1 MNWLRSRRG
10 LLTVLVV
17 ALCGL
22 AVSAALVV
30 RAATGTAPGGPADF
44 GAEPVTGAASTGP
57 GTGPVTG
64 APDTA
69 TAAGPDAASTA
80 PGAAGTSTGAD
91 TATGTDASRSP
102 AARASLAAPTRLL
115 LPRLDLSAAVDPVG
129 VADDGRVAVPPDP
142 RRVGWYRFSPR
153 PGASGGSS
161 VIVGHVDSDDRGLGV
176 LVALAEVR
184 AGDRVTVERADGSRV
199 HYRVVSRRTVAK
211 EALAASGAFRSE
223 GPAVLTLVTCTGP
236 YLPDRGGYRNNLVVT
251 AVEASK

>member
-10 LLTVLVV
+10 LLTALVV

-22 AVSAALVV
+22 AVSTALVV
-30 RAATGTAPGGPADF
+30 RAATGTARGGPADF
-44 GAEPVTGAASTGP
+44 GAEPVTGTVS
-57 GTGPVTG
+57 TGPVTG
-64 APDTA
+64 TPDTA
-69 TAAGPDAASTA
+69 PAAEPDAASTA
-80 PGAAGTSTGAD
+80 PGAAGTVTGA
-91 TATGTDASRSP
+91 GASRSP
-102 AARASLAAPTRLL
+102 AARAPLAAPTRLL

-129 VADDGRVAVPPDP
+129 VADDGTVVVPRDP

-176 LVALAEVR
+176 LVALADVR
-184 AGDRVTVERADGSRV
+184 AGDRVGVERADGSRV
-199 HYRVVSRRTVAK
+199 DYRVVSRRTVAK
-211 EALAASGAFRSE
+211 EALAASGAFRTE

-236 YLPDRGGYRNNLVVT
+236 YLPDQGGYRNNLVVT

>member
-10 LLTVLVV
+10 LLTALVV

-22 AVSAALVV
+22 AVSTALVL
-30 RAATGTAPGGPADF
+30 RAATGTARGGPADF
-44 GAEPVTGAASTGP
+44 GAEPVTGAVSTGP

-64 APDTA
+64 TPDTA
-69 TAAGPDAASTA
+69 PAAEPDAASTA
-80 PGAAGTSTGAD
+80 PGAAGTATGA
-91 TATGTDASRSP
+91 GASRSP
-102 AARASLAAPTRLL
+102 AARAPLAAPTRLL

-129 VADDGRVAVPPDP
+129 VADDGTVVVPGDP

-184 AGDRVTVERADGSRV
+184 AGDRVGVERADGSRV
-199 HYRVVSRRTVAK
+199 DYRVVSRRTVAK
-211 EALAASGAFRSE
+211 EALAASGAFRTE

-236 YLPDRGGYRNNLVVT
+236 YLPDQGGYRNNLVVT

>member
-10 LLTVLVV
+10 LLAVLVV

-44 GAEPVTGAASTGP
+44 GAEPVTGAAPTGP

-80 PGAAGTSTGAD
+80 PGAAGTSTGAE
-91 TATGTDASRSP
+91 APRSP
-102 AARASLAAPTRLL
+102 AARASLAVPTRLVL
-115 LPRLDLSAAVDPVG
+115 SRLDLSAAVDPVG
-129 VADDGRVAVPPDP
+129 VADDGRVAVPRDP

-184 AGDRVTVERADGSRV
+184 AGDRVTVQRADGSRV
-199 HYRVVSRRTVAK
+199 DYRVVSRRTVAK

>member
-10 LLTVLVV
+10 LLTALVV

-22 AVSAALVV
+22 AVSTALVL
-30 RAATGTAPGGPADF
+30 RAATGTARGGPVDF
-44 GAEPVTGAASTGP
+44 GAEPVTGAVSTGP
-57 GTGPVTG
+57 GTGPFTG
-64 APDTA
+64 TPDTA
-69 TAAGPDAASTA
+69 PAAEPDAASTA
-80 PGAAGTSTGAD
+80 PGAAGTATGAE
-91 TATGTDASRSP
+91 TSRSP
-102 AARASLAAPTRLL
+102 AARAPLAAPTRLL

-129 VADDGRVAVPPDP
+129 VADDGTVVVPRDP

-184 AGDRVTVERADGSRV
+184 AGDRASVERADGSRV
-199 HYRVVSRRTVAK
+199 DYRVVSRRTVAK
-211 EALAASGAFRSE
+211 EALAASGAFRTE

-236 YLPDRGGYRNNLVVT
+236 YLPDQGGYRNNLVVT

>member
-44 GAEPVTGAASTGP
+44 GAEPVTGAAST
-57 GTGPVTG
+57 
-64 APDTA
+64 
-69 TAAGPDAASTA
+69 A

-91 TATGTDASRSP
+91 TATGTEASRSP
-102 AARASLAAPTRLL
+102 GARASLAAPTRLL

-176 LVALAEVR
+176 LVVLSEVR
-184 AGDRVTVERADGSRV
+184 AGDQVTVERADGSRV
-199 HYRVVSRRTVAK
+199 DYRVVSRRTVAK